1 MRVAL
6 GRSFLTDV
14 VRLDFLLPVPGRDVF
29 ASSHKV
35 VAAIVVG
42 VSLVLEILGTEVVEA
57 PVYGDG
63 FPAIMLFD
71 DVPGG
76 GGVVARQEEPKVL
89 RTVLEHARDR
99 LNGSCGCGSDESC
112 YACLRTYRNQS
123 LHSDLRRGLVYDY
136 LNYILE
142 YFGTLLRRA
151 FLCLPG

>member
-6 GRSFLTDV
+6 GHSFLTDV

-29 ASSHKV
+29 ALSHGL
-35 VAAIVVG
+35 VAAIVAG
-42 VSLVLEILGTEVVEA
+42 VSLVLEIPGTEVGGA

-76 GGVVARQEEPKVL
+76 GGVVARLEEPTV
-89 RTVLEHARDR
+89 RRCVLEHARDR
-99 LNGSCGCGSDESC
+99 LNGSCGCGPDGSC

-136 LNYILE
+136 LNHILE
-142 YFGTLLRRA
+142 HF
-151 FLCLPG
+151 